1 MRGYTAGII
10 RHRPARIDR
19 SIITP
24 MFAQQIING
33 VALGAVYALL
43 ALGYTMVYGILQ
55 LINFA
60 HGEVY
65 MLGAYLGIIVLG
77 ALTAPG
83 MHLGIATALTL
94 SLLITMLFCGAYGA
108 MIERVAYRPLRRA
121 AKLSPLISAVGMSI
135 ILQNFVMLAQ
145 GKEYKFLPPLLEAE
159 GFSLFGARV
168 SPVEI
173 IILGTSLTLMTGLH
187 LFISRT
193 RLGKAMRATSQ
204 DMTMAGLVGI
214 NSNRVISI
222 TFIIG
227 SALAAVAG
235 VLVTLYYGVVH
246 FFMGYTAGLKAFT
259 AAVLGGIGSIPGA
272 MLGGVVLGLIE
283 NFGASYVSSV
293 YKDAFAFVVL
303 IVTLIIRPSGLL
315 GQKNLD
321 KV

>member
-1 MRGYTAGII
+1 VRGYTAGII

>member
-1 MRGYTAGII
+1 
-10 RHRPARIDR
+10 
-19 SIITP
+19 
-24 MFAQQIING
+24 MFVQQLING
-33 VALGAVYALL
+33 LALGSVYALI

-77 ALTAPG
+77 VLTSFGLTAS
-83 MHLGIATALTL
+83 HLTL
-94 SLLITMLFCGAYGA
+94 SLFITVVVSMAFCAAYGA
-108 MIERVAYRPLRRA
+108 AIERIAYRPLRHA

-135 ILQNFVMLAQ
+135 VLQNVVMLAQ
-145 GKEYKFLPPLLEAE
+145 GKEYKNLPPLMPSE
-159 GFSLFGARV
+159 GVSVGGANA
-168 SPVEI
+168 SPVQI
-173 IILGTSLTLMTGLH
+173 IILGTSLLMMIGLQ
-187 LFISRT
+187 LFITRT

-214 NSNRVISI
+214 DINRVISA
-222 TFIIG
+222 TFMIG

-235 VLVTLYYGVVH
+235 VMVTLYYGVIH

-272 MLGGVVLGLIE
+272 MLGGFALGLIE
-283 NFGASYVSSV
+283 NFGASYLSSV
-293 YKDAFAFVVL
+293 YKDAFAFLVL
-303 IVTLIIRPSGLL
+303 IITLILRPSGLL
-315 GQKNLD
+315 GQKAVD